1 MSNAMMKSVALTMLM
16 LVGLN
21 VEAGETANL
30 VKYRA
35 KSSAAV
41 KLGQWHSNFSKAK
54 AYAESMGVPF
64 VAVWSNGDSCGHC
77 ITFENGCNQSY
88 FRTWQANSGMVFFF
102 AHSGDSSYKQG
113 SDVFHWIRNNVNTAY
128 PFIRLYWKKNGKVVK
143 DVATVGDTMDKMVK
157 GTTGA
162 KNIVAYIKNVFKDY
176 KYDPAPPI
184 TYFGGSFANSD
195 GENDA
200 YEVEEGFSGEVD
212 VRFVRTDP
220 KVVTSAA
227 TNYLI
232 VKYDDVPVATNRI
245 DWAAGDDECSSAVP
259 VDSALTA
266 TNGITMFL
274 TDANYAVKESRSINI
289 LAEVENSPKNPRWKT
304 ERTADTLA
312 WGEWTM
318 DMDTATNKVNAAIAG
333 GDEKAV
339 TMLLIGGPLW
349 CPDCVNL
356 EERLINTAAFR
367 EWATTKHHVACVAI
381 DEARFAKGG
390 DVPTLFSRKAFVK
403 EDKTTGKKTYISG
416 LGYMTRKG
424 ITDEEG
430 DAVCAR
436 NLDYVNK
443 RVGEGGFLQSD
454 TTMVLGGWQTGI
466 PCILFLR
473 PDGSVCSR
481 LFQFSNSTDSLREED
496 AEKILKRLDE
506 MIALAADPSEE
517 VNDGRGSTP
526 DFIGRRE
533 TITGKTL
540 SFSDPV
546 DYYRLDP
553 STAGMKLT
561 VRLDGT
567 VDTPFDVSIVKASGT
582 SFSVLASAE
591 GSLSEGVVIGSCDID
606 STNCFIKVSYPVDGS
621 AYPIAD
627 VFSLTNSG
635 STVVGYSL
643 STDFVVTPEEVR
655 TLVTVDDGNP
665 VSFNVVSGEV
675 YRVAGTTGLEPAEA
689 FEDLGGG
696 FYRSVT
702 TSTVRAG
709 VEAGALD
716 LQLWH
721 PGEVGFSASGSSVSE
736 NAGVYDIAFVR
747 RGGVSS
753 NAMVTVTLDTAASS
767 QLPGII
773 DWAHDGETLV
783 WNEGEGEV
791 KTLPVTILDNEFA
804 DGDQHFVFKV
814 AVAGEAEPGFT
825 NFVLTVKEND
835 RPVGGKLGIAATN
848 PSFAKT
854 MTVFVRE
861 EEDLVLDIDR
871 YSGADGA
878 MNAKLSAT
886 AGTLDRTEFHWEG
899 RNVDT
904 QQAVLTVPSRSVS
917 KKFYVTLA
925 AADKATKIDVN
936 AKKLTVEVLPANAPV
951 FADSVVRFEFPTYIP
966 LADGD
971 AVVNA
976 GAGEYSNLKFAK
988 YSGSI
993 APGLKMT
1000 ADVANRR
1007 MVFSGMPTK
1016 PGSYSAVY
1024 RISDGS
1030 VAGGT
1035 VRVDFRIVDQTVAG
1049 TYQGSDYVA
1058 NTALAKTRTFSD
1070 MIVTGSFLDDTSRR
1084 LTGLLT
1090 VTVPKNG
1097 KVSAKYRSVNG
1108 TVNLSAPNWMLW
1120 DAASGDVSTTARG
1133 TTSANAEYALK
1144 VNAHGNGYVDFLF
1157 TVPGDDSTYVI
1168 RPGKDATAAEI
1179 ADWKGYYTVSMPN
1192 VTNCVG
1198 GVQNACGDGYM
1209 TLKMNT
1215 ADALKRATFTY
1226 AGLLPNGKAV
1236 TGTSRLT
1243 EEWNDEVNQWDY
1255 AHVPMMYVSKTDV
1268 FTGAMRIR
1276 PGASYAN
1283 ATNSVI
1289 DQKCGGRCYYEQ
1301 VRRSVSAGEEMSLF
1315 WIHETSL
1322 DDFNITLLD
1331 AWGGLYVTTENFVS
1345 CCSSALGSAT
1355 LQFFPVAVGKY
1366 LADTSYGAAQ
1376 PWSYNS
1382 YSPVVSV
1389 KYAKLNSKAK
1399 TKTNQIVVTKKK
1411 KGTAYYNP
1419 YSYAMTFT
1427 LSTGIVSGSY
1437 YLNFK
1442 DEVGKTT
1449 KVKQTFRGIVM
1460 PGWGYASCA
1469 DCGYK
1474 TGGAESAER
1483 PFISGTAW
1491 FKDGKIVRSA
1501 PISIGTEEG
1510 Q

>member
-35 KSSAAV
+35 KTTAPV
-41 KLGQWHSNFSKAK
+41 KFGQWHSNFSKAK
-54 AYAESMGVPF
+54 AEAEKLGVPF
-64 VAVWSNGDSCGHC
+64 VAVWSNGDACGHC

-88 FRTWQANSGMVFFF
+88 FRTWQANSGMIFFF
-102 AHSGDSSYKQG
+102 AHSGDSAYRAGTS
-113 SDVFHWIRNNVNTAY
+113 VFHWIRNDVNTAY
-128 PFIRLYWKKNGKVVK
+128 PFIRLYWKKNGKLLK
-143 DVATVGDTMDKMVK
+143 DVATVGDTMDKAVK
-157 GTTGA
+157 GVTGA
-162 KNIVAYIKNVFKDY
+162 KNIVSYIKNVFKDY
-176 KYDPAPPI
+176 KYDPTPPI
-184 TYFGGSFANSD
+184 VYYGGAFANSD
-195 GENDA
+195 GACDT
-200 YEVEEGFSGEVD
+200 YEVEEGFTGEVD
-212 VRFVRTDP
+212 VRLMRVNP
-220 KVVTSAA
+220 KVIPMVA
-227 TNYLI
+227 TNNLI
-232 VKYDDVPVATNRI
+232 VKRGDVPVVTNQI
-245 DWAAGDDECSSAVP
+245 AWVEGQEEASSVISGLASFAAGET
-259 VDSALTA
+259 LTLE
-266 TNGITMFL
+266 L
-274 TDANYAVKESRSINI
+274 TDSHYEVIEKRVLNI
-289 LAEVENSPKNPRWKT
+289 VEEPENSPKNPRWKT

-318 DMDTATNKVNAAIAG
+318 DIDTATNKVNAAIAG
-333 GDEKAV
+333 GDDKAV

-381 DEARFAKGG
+381 DEPIFASGS
-390 DVPTLFSRKAFVK
+390 DIPTIFSRKTYDVSWLGG
-403 EDKTTGKKTYISG
+403 KTSG

-424 ITDEEG
+424 ISDEEG
-430 DAVCAR
+430 AAICAR

-443 RVGEGGFLQSD
+443 RVGEGGFLQPD
-454 TTMVLGGWQTGI
+454 TTLVNGGWKTGI
-466 PCILFLR
+466 PCILILR
-473 PDGSVCSR
+473 KDGSVASR
-481 LFQFSNSTDSLREED
+481 LFQFSNSTEGLREED
-496 AEKILKRLDE
+496 VGNVLKRLDE
-506 MIALAADPSEE
+506 MIALRDDPSEE
-517 VNDGRGSTP
+517 LNDGRGLTP
-526 DFIGRRE
+526 DTVGRRE
-533 TITGKTL
+533 TVSGKTL
-540 SFSDPV
+540 SFADPV

-553 STAGMKLT
+553 ATLGMELT
-561 VRLDGT
+561 VRLDGS
-567 VDTPFDVSIVKASGT
+567 VDTPFDVSVVKAAGG
-582 SFSVLASAE
+582 SFSILASAE
-591 GSLSEGVVIGSCDID
+591 ASLAGGVVIPRCRID
-606 STNCFIKVSYPVDGS
+606 STNCFIKVSYPVDGN
-621 AYPIAD
+621 AYPLATN
-627 VFSLTNSG
+627 VFGLASSG
-635 STVVGYSL
+635 STLVGYSL
-643 STDFVVTPEEVR
+643 TTDFIVTPEEVR
-655 TLVTVDDGNP
+655 TVVTVDDGNP

-702 TSTVRAG
+702 TSTVCAG

-804 DGDQHFVFKV
+804 DGDQRFVFKV

-835 RPVGGKLGIAATN
+835 RPVAGKLGIAGSN

-861 EEDLVLDIDR
+861 GEDLVLDVGR
-871 YSGADGA
+871 YGGADGA
-878 MNAKLSAT
+878 LNAKLSAT
-886 AGTLDRTEFHWEG
+886 AGTLDQTEFHWDG
-899 RNVDT
+899 RNVDP
-904 QQAVLTVPSRSVS
+904 QQAVLTVPARSVS

-951 FADSVVRFEFPTYIP
+951 FADSAVRFEFPTYIP

-1016 PGSYSAVY
+1016 PGSYSVVY

-1289 DQKCGGRCYYEQ
+1289 DQKCGGRCYYKQ
-1301 VRRSVSAGEEMSLF
+1301 VRRSVSAGEEMPLF
-1315 WIHETSL
+1315 WIHETSP
-1322 DDFNITLLD
+1322 DDFNITLMD
-1331 AWGGLYVTTENFVS
+1331 AWGGLYVTSENFVS

-1355 LQFFPVAVGKY
+1355 LQFFPVAVEKY
-1366 LADTSYGAAQ
+1366 LAETSYGAAQ
-1376 PWSYNS
+1376 PWSYNT

-1442 DEVGKTT
+1442 DEIGKTT